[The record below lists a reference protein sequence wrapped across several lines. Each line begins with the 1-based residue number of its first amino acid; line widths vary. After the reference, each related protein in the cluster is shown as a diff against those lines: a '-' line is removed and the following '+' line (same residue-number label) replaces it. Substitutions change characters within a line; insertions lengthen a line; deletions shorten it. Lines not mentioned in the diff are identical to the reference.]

1 MRKIFLSLAALTVA
15 VAANAFQLY
24 IQNTDIEDPDKR
36 SVSISTAED
45 VPDVFGDGKVA
56 VTFYAADKIVD
67 VTLNNAT
74 LKGTN
79 ASEVL
84 GFTCDENFQ
93 YVYIHLVGKNAI
105 IADGDFTTGVLV
117 QSPTTGS
124 KTSAVMNFMAK
135 DPGTAS
141 LEISGK
147 SIIMQANYNATFC
160 FGDLNGD
167 AFPVTITTTSA
178 DQPVFYGSNAP
189 TDKQYLTF
197 WMADLTVNA
206 SENNQIT
213 MGYESLYVDG
223 EIRTEGVTVKDHKTF
238 AKNNVEY
245 AGNLSIVCPYVV
257 KVGDTSMY
265 PDKEFTPAE
274 IKEGTVSYDKVTR
287 TVTLDNATIDG
298 PLSISTN
305 KAVIYLKGKN
315 KFTNTTEKTDER
327 IGFYGEAGQLNGD
340 KDATLEINGNDKCYG
355 IYATD
360 GLEIGNFK
368 NLIIEAVEKGI
379 VGTPLVKETDVLKL
393 NTTPM
398 DIKTTKAAI
407 GEFDNLI
414 MASSAMKW
422 SVAATYSTSSK
433 TLVDADNNVI
443 KEIKLDKTAAL
454 EQIAN
459 GKTANGKFIRNG
471 QLYILR
477 DGKTFTVTGQEVK

>member
-1 MRKIFLSLAALTVA
+1 MRKIFLSLAALTIA
-15 VAANAFQLY
+15 VAANAFQVFL
-24 IQNTDIEDPDKR
+24 QNSDLENPDKR
-36 SVSISTAED
+36 SVSITTAED

-56 VTFYAADKIVD
+56 VTFNAAGKMIDI
-67 VTLNNAT
+67 TLNNAT
-74 LKGTN
+74 LKGVN
-79 ASEVL
+79 ASNVL
-84 GFTCDENFQ
+84 SFTCDAN
-93 YVYIHLVGKNAI
+93 YLYATVHLVGKNSI
-105 IADGDFTTGVLV
+105 IADGGSTTAVYV
-117 QSPTTGS
+117 KSPTTAS
-124 KTSAVMNFMAK
+124 AESAVMYFMAE

-147 SIIMQANYNATFC
+147 SIIMQANYNASFS
-160 FGDLNGD
+160 FGDLLGD

-178 DQPVFYGSNAP
+178 TQPVFYATNAS
-189 TDKQYLTF
+189 TDKQYLAF

-213 MGYESLYVDG
+213 MGYESLLVGG
-223 EIRTEGVTVKDHKTF
+223 EIRTEGVTVKDNKTF
-238 AKNNVEY
+238 VKNNVEY

-257 KVGDTSMY
+257 KVGDTWMY

-274 IKEGTVSYDKVTR
+274 IKEGSVTYDKATR

-327 IGFYGEAGQLNGD
+327 IGFYGENCQLKGD
-340 KDATLEINGNDKCYG
+340 NDATLEIDGNNKCYG

-360 GLEIGNFK
+360 GLEIGSFK
-368 NLIIEAVEKGI
+368 NLAIDAVLKGI

-398 DIKTTKAAI
+398 DIKTTQAAI

-414 MASSAMKW
+414 MSSSAMKW
-422 SVAATYSTSSK
+422 SVTATYSTSSK

-459 GKTANGKFIRNG
+459 GKTANGKFIKNG
-471 QLYILR
+471 QLYIERNGELYNA
-477 DGKTFTVTGQEVK
+477 TGAKVQ